1 MNWSSGNHG
10 AHHLAHSHKYRL
22 LKQKIRFYKIA
33 YGLLDFSLNSEN
45 WAVYQGIDYTLV
57 VSCSVVMLAQD

>member
-10 AHHLAHSHKYRL
+10 AHHLGHSHKYYL
-22 LKQKIRFYKIA
+22 LKQTIRFYKIA

-45 WAVYQGIDYTLV
+45 LTVYQDIDYTLV
-57 VSCSVVMLAQD
+57 VSCSVVMLAQY